1 MSQLTLEKIRDEIN
15 AVHTELARKA
25 LESRLGKPSVL
36 NTGDIL
42 ESHPIPIRPKTW
54 EFLRKQLKKA
64 DSQDSRER
72 IERLFHAC
80 ADLAIHEQVA
90 SLADMLNF
98 YMERG
103 RMHVAGEK
111 VPALEVVPWLQAQ
124 ADFDKRE
131 AMLSEC
137 VIFNK
142 GIINPMLLGM
152 LELTIRTAR
161 EKFGFSDYASFC
173 EAKKGVD
180 FSQSAHAFENYLE
193 ETRDAYHSA
202 MKSWAEDVVGRPFAA
217 LGRFHALYL
226 LRIRDFDGY
235 FPVASLRDKIVR
247 TFQGMGFDLAARPD
261 ISINID
267 AYTAK
272 NPDAVCIGVEIP
284 GEVHVLMKPVGGL
297 IDVETLL
304 HEVGHAFYLSHFD
317 RDLPLE
323 YRRLYRSTALDE
335 AFAFLFMELIEN
347 PVWQEQVGGLCSE
360 DAARLTRL
368 SRLRRLCLVRRYIG
382 KFLAE
387 LELHRV
393 GDIKNAEPYCRRLHE
408 ATGFVYEPE
417 GYLVDMEPDFYSFD
431 YLWAWA
437 GAYAMRQYLESEFGH
452 AWFQSREAGDFLKT
466 VASTGR
472 QYSLDET
479 LTHFCGIKPELPDFS
494 TVH

>member
-1 MSQLTLEKIRDEIN
+1 MNRLTLDNIRHEIN
-15 AVHTELARKA
+15 AVHADLARKA
-25 LESRLGKPSVL
+25 LDSRLGNPSVL
-36 NTGDIL
+36 NTADIL
-42 ESHPIPIRPKTW
+42 DSHPIPLKPKTW
-54 EFLRKQLKKA
+54 EFLKKRLKEA
-64 DSQDSRER
+64 DSQDGGER
-72 IERLFHAC
+72 VERLLYAC
-80 ADLAIHEQVA
+80 ADLAIDEQVA

-124 ADFDKRE
+124 SDFDKRE

-173 EAKKGVD
+173 EAKKQAD
-180 FSQSAHAFENYLE
+180 FSQSAQVFEKYLL
-193 ETRDAYHSA
+193 ETREAYHRA
-202 MKSWAEDVVGRPFAA
+202 MKSWVEDVVGRPFDA

-226 LRIRDFDGY
+226 LRIRDFDDH
-235 FPVASLRDKIVR
+235 FPVASLRDRIVR
-247 TFQGMGFDLAARPD
+247 TFQGIGFDLTTRPD
-261 ISINID
+261 VSINID
-267 AYTAK
+267 AYAAK

-304 HEVGHAFYLSHFD
+304 HEVGHAFYLTHFD

-347 PVWQEQVGGLCSE
+347 PAWQEQVGGLGSR
-360 DAARLTRL
+360 DAVRLTRL
-368 SRLRRLCLVRRYIG
+368 SHLRRLCLVRRYIG

-393 GDIKNAEPYCRRLHE
+393 GDIKNPEPYCRRLRE

-431 YLWAWA
+431 YVWAWA
-437 GAYAMRQYLESEFGH
+437 GASTMRQFLESQFGQ

-472 QYSLDET
+472 RYSLHET
-479 LTHFCGIKPELPDFS
+479 LTHFCGMTPELPNLS
-494 TVH
+494 TLH